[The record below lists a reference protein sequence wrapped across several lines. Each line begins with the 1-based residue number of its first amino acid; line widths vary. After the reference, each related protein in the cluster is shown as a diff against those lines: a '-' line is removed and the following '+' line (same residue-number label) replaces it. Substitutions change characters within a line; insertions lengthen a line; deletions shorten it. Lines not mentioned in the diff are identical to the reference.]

1 MALTADQEGM
11 FTDLET
17 EDNSEPISF
26 EYDLNESDQKV
37 LLGKGISFKSRVIL
51 HMYLIA
57 WDFFSKD
64 LDCKLSLNCP
74 YFCHEI
80 STLKQNLFRN
90 PHTLLMLSDMGLK

>member
-37 LLGKGISFKSRVIL
+37 LLGKGIYFKSRVFYFRYFFPQRLRFRLQIVIESSQFL
-51 HMYLIA
+51 SQIA
-57 WDFFSKD
+57 SENQTST
-64 LDCKLSLNCP
+64 KL
-74 YFCHEI
+74 
-80 STLKQNLFRN
+80 
-90 PHTLLMLSDMGLK
+90 

>member
-37 LLGKGISFKSRVIL
+37 LLGKGIYFKSRVPL
-51 HMYLIA
+51 
-57 WDFFSKD
+57 FFFIWPLGPK
-64 LDCKLSLNCP
+64 
-74 YFCHEI
+74 F
-80 STLKQNLFRN
+80 LKKFRWFFGRN
-90 PHTLLMLSDMGLK
+90 DGTNKTFWN

>member
-51 HMYLIA
+51 QIYLLWI
-57 WDFFSKD
+57 FFFPK
-64 LDCKLSLNCP
+64 
-74 YFCHEI
+74 I
-80 STLKQNLFRN
+80 
-90 PHTLLMLSDMGLK
+90 

>member
-37 LLGKGISFKSRVIL
+37 LLGKGIPFKLWVIL
-51 HMYLIA
+51 HIWLLGI
-57 WDFFSKD
+57 FFQRFR
-64 LDCKLSLNCP
+64 LQIVIELSL
-74 YFCHEI
+74 F
-80 STLKQNLFRN
+80 
-90 PHTLLMLSDMGLK
+90 LSWNINFETEFI

>member
-37 LLGKGISFKSRVIL
+37 LLGKGIYFRSRVIL
-51 HMYLIA
+51 L
-57 WDFFSKD
+57 WKFFPK
-64 LDCKLSLNCP
+64 KI
-74 YFCHEI
+74 EI
-80 STLKQNLFRN
+80 
-90 PHTLLMLSDMGLK
+90 

>member
-51 HMYLIA
+51 HI
-57 WDFFSKD
+57 W
-64 LDCKLSLNCP
+64 
-74 YFCHEI
+74 
-80 STLKQNLFRN
+80 
-90 PHTLLMLSDMGLK
+90 

>member
-37 LLGKGISFKSRVIL
+37 LLGKGISLKITSYFT
-51 HMYLIA
+51 YLIA

-90 PHTLLMLSDMGLK
+90 PHTLLMLRDMGLK

>member
-37 LLGKGISFKSRVIL
+37 LLGKGIFFKLRVIL
-51 HMYLIA
+51 HI
-57 WDFFSKD
+57 W
-64 LDCKLSLNCP
+64 
-74 YFCHEI
+74 
-80 STLKQNLFRN
+80 
-90 PHTLLMLSDMGLK
+90 